1 MNIAYCSH
9 YFSPEIGAPSAR
21 VHELGREWASAGH
34 GVHVVTCFPNH
45 PGGRLYPGYPRRRM
59 YMHERIDGLDVH
71 RHWTYITPN
80 TGLVKRTLG
89 HMSYLAGALAFSQ
102 RHLPPL
108 DAAIG
113 TSPTF
118 FAAAAAAALARRRRI
133 PFVME
138 VRDLWPAIFVEL
150 GILRNPRVIR
160 ILERVELALYAEA
173 TRIVTVTES
182 FRRNLIERGV
192 PADRVVTIPNGA
204 DLTTWQPGTAPAE
217 LRQRLNLDGRF
228 VVLYLGNHGVSQ
240 RLGQVLDAAGR
251 LRDRGDIQFLLVGN
265 GPEKLALE
273 RRAREERLS
282 NVQFLDPVGK
292 QDVRAFYHLADA
304 CIVPLRNVPLFD
316 TFIPS
321 KMFEVLASG
330 RPLIGALSGESAE
343 ILRASGGGIVVAPED
358 GAAIANAVLE
368 VQRSSARARAMGTEG
383 RAFVARYYS
392 RAALAARYLDL
403 LAAAS
408 SEYRARA

>member
-1 MNIAYCSH
+1 
-9 YFSPEIGAPSAR
+9 
-21 VHELGREWASAGH
+21 
-34 GVHVVTCFPNH
+34 
-45 PGGRLYPGYPRRRM
+45 
-59 YMHERIDGLDVH
+59 
-71 RHWTYITPN
+71 
-80 TGLVKRTLG
+80 
-89 HMSYLAGALAFSQ
+89 
-102 RHLPPL
+102 
-108 DAAIG
+108 
-113 TSPTF
+113 
-118 FAAAAAAALARRRRI
+118 
-133 PFVME
+133 
-138 VRDLWPAIFVEL
+138 VEL

-160 ILERVELALYAEA
+160 ILARVELALYAEA

-251 LRDRGDIQFLLVGN
+251 LRDRGDIQFLLVGD